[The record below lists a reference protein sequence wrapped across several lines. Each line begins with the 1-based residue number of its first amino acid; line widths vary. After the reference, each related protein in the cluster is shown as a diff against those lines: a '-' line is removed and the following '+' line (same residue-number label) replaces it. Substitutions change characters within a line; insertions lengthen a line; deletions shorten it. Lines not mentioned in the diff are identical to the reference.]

1 MTYFLVLLVCTLIN
15 ELLGALIG
23 FKLGYLLLFIIAS
36 SIAKALNKDKD
47 AESDEIDFNAQWKD
61 VQRSVPQAVID
72 HCGELSGDIVQ
83 LEKYLNTCANDRLI
97 KRRHICAILREYAS
111 PYEFE
116 KWFKQN
122 NPEAAAA
129 EPVQNN
135 SSQNKVSLATTLKGQ
150 APDAVLQHCDSISDK
165 KVLLETYLMQCEN
178 QGKISHQTAVF
189 LLEQYTQRI
198 EASPAPQQNVQEK
211 TKQDAHAAGLSVY
224 NYVKTQLPES
234 VRRTIEEKK
243 DDIPA
248 LERYL
253 RACLGQK
260 LICEYYFEVILEEA
274 KGHCA
279 LRRLQA
285 TGGQRWNPHYIL
297 RGMAPENI
305 LIQCDKDASSY
316 VQQIIYLN
324 QQVLQKNV
332 TRQTADLILNIYK
345 LAREQ

>member
-36 SIAKALNKDKD
+36 SIAKVLNKNKD
-47 AESDEIDFNAQWKD
+47 EESDEIDFNAQWKD

-83 LEKYLNTCANDRLI
+83 LEKYLNICVNDRLI

-122 NPEAAAA
+122 NPEPAAD
-129 EPVQNN
+129 EPLSGN
-135 SSQNKVSLATTLKGQ
+135 SSQNRIRLANTLNGK
-150 APDAVLQHCDSISDK
+150 APADILQHCDSISDK

-178 QGKISHQTAVF
+178 QGRISHRTAAY
-189 LLEQYTQRI
+189 LLEQYTQPVEVI
-198 EASPAPQQNVQEK
+198 PAPQQNVQEK
-211 TKQDAHAAGLSVY
+211 TQQDARAAGLSVY
-224 NYVKTQLPES
+224 NYVKTQLPEA
-234 VRRTIEEKK
+234 VRRTIEEQK

-253 RACLGQK
+253 QACLGKK
-260 LICEYYFEVILEEA
+260 LICEYYFEVILEES

-285 TGGQRWNPHYIL
+285 TGGQRWNPHFIL
-297 RGMAPENI
+297 RGMAPESI

-324 QQVLQKNV
+324 QQVLEKNV